1 MAHKTGPK
9 PTQRSAEI
17 NARIHT
23 MRQAGASWPA
33 IAAEVG
39 VPRSRIAE
47 YAARNGLD
55 AEVWV
60 DLGREPLSAG
70 HPISWGAIV
79 GEGVEYGL

>member
-1 MAHKTGPK
+1 MTRKTGPK
-9 PTQRSAEI
+9 PTQRSPEI
-17 NARIHT
+17 NARIHA
-23 MRQAGASWPA
+23 MRREGASWPV
-33 IAAEVG
+33 IAADVG
-39 VPRSRIAE
+39 MPRSRIAE

-79 GEGVEYGL
+79 GDGVEYGS

>member
-9 PTQRSAEI
+9 PTQRSPEV
-17 NARIHT
+17 NARIHV
-23 MRQAGASWPA
+23 MRRAGASWPV

-60 DLGREPLSAG
+60 DLGREALRAG
-70 HPISWGAIV
+70 HPISWSAIV
-79 GEGVEYGL
+79 GDGVEYGP